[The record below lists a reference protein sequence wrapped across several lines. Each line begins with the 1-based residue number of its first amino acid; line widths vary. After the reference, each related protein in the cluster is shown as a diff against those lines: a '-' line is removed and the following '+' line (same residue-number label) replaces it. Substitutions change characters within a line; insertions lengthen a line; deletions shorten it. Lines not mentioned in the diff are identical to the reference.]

1 MATITRMTSNIFESD
16 ESRNIRECTALIIK
30 LMADEVNKI
39 RDESLETIKAKSN
52 ELDEKAKKI
61 LLLQMEIDEAKKA
74 KIKNLNEVEINA
86 EKHLRE
92 KELKRIRNYR
102 YRMKHPQ
109 KQKSQ
114 KYNPEQYQKNKEKY
128 AQNQIKYKRAHKEKY
143 ALKTKIGYYQKHIDE
158 IDRMLKDEITI
169 TNADSIKL
177 IEKKTK
183 YLEQLEL
190 ARNQLNNLSE
200 E

>member
-1 MATITRMTSNIFESD
+1 
-16 ESRNIRECTALIIK
+16 
-30 LMADEVNKI
+30 
-39 RDESLETIKAKSN
+39 
-52 ELDEKAKKI
+52 
-61 LLLQMEIDEAKKA
+61 
-74 KIKNLNEVEINA
+74 
-86 EKHLRE
+86 
-92 KELKRIRNYR
+92 
-102 YRMKHPQ
+102 MKHPQ